1 MTIISSIYIASITPS
16 ILKHAMDGLVRF
28 VNFRGLEDNISG
40 STKKLKILLLHNFFN
55 ILSLF
60 TISSLSN

>member
-40 STKKLKILLLHNFFN
+40 STKQLKILLLHKFFN